1 LRDEST
7 GLGATLLSDAPLA
20 PAGSTVITKRF
31 RFEAAHQLPAV
42 PEGHKCSRLH
52 GHTYEVWVH
61 VTGPVSPEFGWIA
74 DFGDVKAAWKPLD
87 EQLDHRFLN
96 DIPGLE
102 NPTAEVLAAWICHR
116 LSAADLGAGRVL
128 AVEVAETPDS
138 RALYV
143 ARQHAARHNG
153 NGRPA
158 HLARPA
164 TMNGEVTAASLEHVT
179 APAVSSPI
187 EDVQSRPDTRGVP
200 IDEVGV
206 SRVRVPVEVLD
217 RDRGR
222 QATVATLTLGVGLS
236 ADVKGT
242 HLSRFLEAVRDHAD
256 ALTLFG
262 LGSLTADLRS
272 RLEADDVHVRV
283 DFPYFLTK
291 AAPVTGSLGEVDHDA
306 WFDITDRAGEL
317 HHRLGVVAPIT
328 TLCPCSRDI
337 SDYGAHNQRGRV
349 TIEVEL
355 AHDATGD
362 PQLLWIEELI
372 QIADAASSSPVY
384 PVLKRPDERH
394 VTMQAYDNPRFVEDV
409 VREVALLLEADDRV
423 AGYEVHV
430 ENDESIHAHNA
441 YARID
446 RLSGPRTAPRG

>member
-7 GLGATLLSDAPLA
+7 GLVAALLSDAPLA
-20 PAGSTVITKRF
+20 AAGCTVITKRF

-42 PEGHKCSRLH
+42 PDGHKCSRLH

-61 VTGPVSPEFGWIA
+61 VTGPISSEFGWIA
-74 DFGDVKAAWKPLD
+74 DFGDIKAAWKPLD

-116 LSAADLGAGRVL
+116 LSAAELGAGRVL

-143 ARQHAARHNG
+143 APQPTASQNGDGRIARLSQPVTT
-153 NGRPA
+153 NGRTA
-158 HLARPA
+158 ATSLARA
-164 TMNGEVTAASLEHVT
+164 T
-179 APAVSSPI
+179 APAASVPM
-187 EDVQSRPDTRGVP
+187 EDVQARPDVRGVP

-222 QATVATLTLGVGLS
+222 QATVATLTLGVGLA

-242 HLSRFLEAVRDHAD
+242 HLSRFLEAVRAHED

-262 LGSLTADLRS
+262 LGTLTADLRS
-272 RLEADDVHVRV
+272 RLDADNVHVRV

-291 AAPVTGSLGEVDHDA
+291 AAPVTGSLGEIDHDS
-306 WFDITDRAGEL
+306 WFDVTDRQGEL

-349 TIEVEL
+349 TIEAEL
-355 AHDATGD
+355 AHDAIGA
-362 PQLLWIEELI
+362 PQLVWIEELV

-409 VREVALLLEADDRV
+409 VREVALRLEADDRV
-423 AGYEVHV
+423 AGFEVHV

-446 RLSGPRTAPRG
+446 RLWHPDAAPLA

>member
-1 LRDEST
+1 VSISASPQLLTALLANRA
-7 GLGATLLSDAPLA
+7 ATAP
-20 PAGSTVITKRF
+20 GSTIITKHF
-31 RFEAAHQLPAV
+31 RFEAAHHLPAV
-42 PEGHKCSRLH
+42 PADHKCRRLH

-61 VTGPVSPEFGWIA
+61 VAGPVSDEYGWIA
-74 DFGDVKAAWKPLD
+74 DFGDVKAAWKPLH
-87 EQLDHRFLN
+87 ERLDHRLLN
-96 DIPGLE
+96 DVEGLE
-102 NPTAEVLAAWICHR
+102 NPTAEVLAAWICHQ
-116 LSAADLGAGRVL
+116 LESADLGPGRVM

-138 RALYV
+138 RALYI
-143 ARQHAARHNG
+143 ASGKLSKSFESDRAAETSPTSGDSH
-153 NGRPA
+153 
-158 HLARPA
+158 PA
-164 TMNGEVTAASLEHVT
+164 TGTPPLTRPSTNGAA
-179 APAVSSPI
+179 PI
-187 EDVQSRPDTRGVP
+187 EDVQSRPDHRGVA

-206 SRVRVPVEVLD
+206 SRVRVPLEVLD

-222 QATVATLTLGVGLS
+222 QPTIATLKLGVGLA

-242 HLSRFLEAVRDHAD
+242 HLSRFLEAIRQHDD

-262 LGSLTADLRS
+262 LGALTADLRR

-283 DFPYFLTK
+283 DFPYFVTK

-306 WFDITDRAGEL
+306 WFDVADTSGTLR
-317 HHRLGVVAPIT
+317 HRLGVVVPVT

-355 AHDATGD
+355 AHDDVGA
-362 PQLLWIEELI
+362 PHLVWLEELI
-372 QIADAASSSPVY
+372 QVAEGAASSPLY

-409 VREVALLLEADDRV
+409 VREVALKLEADSRLH
-423 AGYEVHV
+423 GYEVHV

-446 RLSGPRTAPRG
+446 RLPA

>member
-7 GLGATLLSDAPLA
+7 GLVTTLLTDAPLA
-20 PAGSTVITKRF
+20 AAGSTVITKRF

-61 VTGPVSPEFGWIA
+61 VTGPVSTEFGWII

-87 EQLDHRFLN
+87 EVLDHRFLN

-116 LSAADLGAGRVL
+116 LSAAELGACRVL

-143 ARQHAARHNG
+143 APKHAVHHNG
-153 NGRPA
+153 NGKSA
-158 HLARPA
+158 HPARPA
-164 TMNGEVTAASLEHVT
+164 TANGAGKAASLERMT
-179 APAVSSPI
+179 ARTVSTPI
-187 EDVQSRPDTRGVP
+187 EDVQSRPDTRGVS

-242 HLSRFLEAVRDHAD
+242 HLSRFLEAVRDHKA

-355 AHDATGD
+355 AHDATGE
-362 PQLLWIEELI
+362 PQLLWIEELL

-384 PVLKRPDERH
+384 PILKRPDERH

-446 RLSGPRTAPRG
+446 RLSGPRAPHRG

>member
-7 GLGATLLSDAPLA
+7 GLAATLLSDAPLA
-20 PAGSTVITKRF
+20 AAGSTVITKRF

-42 PEGHKCSRLH
+42 PDGHKCSRLH

-61 VTGPVSPEFGWIA
+61 VTGPVSSEFGWIA

-116 LSAADLGAGRVL
+116 LSAAELGAGRVL

-143 ARQHAARHNG
+143 APQHVASHNG
-153 NGRPA
+153 NGRSVQ
-158 HLARPA
+158 LAGPA
-164 TMNGEVTAASLEHVT
+164 TKNGEVKITSLEPVT
-179 APAVSSPI
+179 SPAASSPI

-306 WFDITDRAGEL
+306 WFDVTDRAGEL

-362 PQLLWIEELI
+362 PQLLWIEELV

-446 RLSGPRTAPRG
+446 RLLRPRRADRE